1 LFGRPES
8 SSALIAG
15 TEGESAMSPHF
26 ARRCLGTTIRTALCG
41 ALLVPLAA
49 LAADPPPKQAPAPM
63 TMPMPAHAD
72 AANQDDQQ
80 HADHAHHHGAR
91 GREDA
96 GHDGEHDDANAVL
109 GHLTFPTSTHSPQA
123 QAAFER
129 GMLWLHLFEDE
140 HAVAE
145 FQKAEQF
152 DPGFAL
158 AYWGETMTHTR
169 GLWAIDDADGGRAV
183 LAKLGPT
190 PQARAAKAPT
200 AREKAF
206 LDTGEQLFGPGS
218 VHERD
223 TRFLDAAAALAKT
236 YPHDDEAQLLHA
248 LALLTIPRGERDL
261 PKYLQA
267 AEISKRVLAHNP
279 QHPGAAH
286 YWIHGMDDPA
296 HAQGALEAARA
307 LAKIAP
313 GAGHA
318 QHMTSHIFMAL
329 GMWDDVI
336 AANSEAMRV
345 VEAQRAEMGMPTGAC
360 GHYGE
365 WLQYAYYQ
373 AGRHREA
380 QQQLAACMRESGDT
394 VAWALT
400 KDGRSETSDNLNM
413 GVRDLRLSQVT
424 MRATSVVESPADR
437 RYDGGLNLDI
447 GNLERVAGW
456 DAFAR
461 GYAALQAKDLAA
473 ARSELATLQAI
484 ARQPAGAL
492 DGELPDEAAY
502 LGILAAMLDGGI
514 AVQDGRGE
522 AGLAQVRSAA
532 AKYDALP
539 FAFGPPVVVKPPH
552 ELAGDMLLAMARP
565 KDALA
570 EYDAA
575 LKLAPNRAL
584 SLLGRMQALQAM
596 GDIAG
601 ATRARTTLAA
611 MWHGAD
617 ADLPLLA
624 TLHADVA
631 APAAGQ

>member
-1 LFGRPES
+1 MRRNGGKNHRLN
-8 SSALIAG
+8 IA
-15 TEGESAMSPHF
+15 
-26 ARRCLGTTIRTALCG
+26 IRTALCLAVLAPVVASG
-41 ALLVPLAA
+41 AQSASHA
-49 LAADPPPKQAPAPM
+49 QQAGDAGQDEHAEHKEAPEQ
-63 TMPMPAHAD
+63 PEQAEHAG
-72 AANQDDQQ
+72 QPT
-80 HADHAHHHGAR
+80 HASHAH

-96 GHDGEHDDANAVL
+96 GHDGQDDANAEL
-109 GHLTFPTSTHSPQA
+109 GHLEFPTSTRSPQA

-145 FQKAEQF
+145 FQKAERS

-158 AYWGETMTHTR
+158 AYWGEAMTHTR
-169 GLWAIDDADGGRAV
+169 GLWDIDDVEGARAA

-206 LDTGEQLFGPGS
+206 LDAGEQLFGTGT

-223 TRFLDAAAALAKT
+223 RRFLAAAAALAKT

-248 LALLTIPRGERDL
+248 LALLNIGRGKRDV

-267 AEISKRVLAHNP
+267 ADISRRVLAHNP
-279 QHPGAAH
+279 RHPGAAH

-296 HAQGALEAARA
+296 HADGALEAARA

-329 GMWDDVI
+329 GLWDDVI
-336 AANSEAMRV
+336 AANTEAMRV
-345 VEAQRAEMGMPTGAC
+345 VDAQREEGQPPSGC
-360 GHYGE
+360 GHYNE

-380 QQQLAACMRESGDT
+380 QRQLADCVREGGT
-394 VAWALT
+394 IVAWALT
-400 KDGRSETSDNLNM
+400 KPRAPDKTAEKLLEY
-413 GVRDLRLSQVT
+413 VQSQHQSVMA

-437 RYDGGLNLDI
+437 LYDGGMRLDT
-447 GNLERVAGW
+447 GDLGRLAAW

-461 GYAALQAKDLAA
+461 GYAALHAGNANAARTELAA
-473 ARSELATLQAI
+473 LQA
-484 ARQPAGAL
+484 AAHAPMGKL
-492 DGELPDEAAY
+492 DHEFPDEDAY
-502 LGILAAMLDGGI
+502 LGILEAMLEG
-514 AVQDGRGE
+514 ALATHDGRVD
-522 AGLAQVRSAA
+522 AGIAQVRAA
-532 AKYDALP
+532 AVRNDALP

-552 ELAGDMLLAMARP
+552 ELAGEMLLGHGRP
-565 KDALA
+565 QEALA
-570 EYDAA
+570 EFDAA
-575 LKLAPNRAL
+575 LKLAPQRAL
-584 SLLGRMQALQAM
+584 SLRGRMQALQAM
-596 GDIAG
+596 GDANG
-601 ATRARTTLAA
+601 AAKARAALAA
-611 MWHGAD
+611 IWHGAD

-624 TLHADVA
+624 EVHS
-631 APAAGQ
+631 PAAAVAP

>member
-1 LFGRPES
+1 
-8 SSALIAG
+8 
-15 TEGESAMSPHF
+15 MSPHL
-26 ARRCLGTTIRTALCG
+26 ARRCLTAAARTAFCG
-41 ALLVPLAA
+41 LLLAPLVV
-49 LAADPPPKQAPAPM
+49 LAADPPPAPAQASMPA
-63 TMPMPAHAD
+63 MPMPAHAD
-72 AANQDDQQ
+72 DAKGQ
-80 HADHAHHHGAR
+80 DHAHHHGAMR
-91 GREDA
+91 GREDT
-96 GHDGEHDDANAVL
+96 GHDGDHDDINAVL
-109 GHLTFPTSTHSPQA
+109 GHLTFPTSTRSPQA

-145 FQKAEQF
+145 FQKAEQL

-158 AYWGETMTHTR
+158 AYWGEAMTHTR

-190 PQARAAKAPT
+190 PQARSAKAPT

-223 TRFLDAAAALAKT
+223 TRFLAAATALAKA
-236 YPHDDEAQLLHA
+236 YPQDDEAQLLHA

-261 PKYLQA
+261 PMYLQA
-267 AEISKRVLAHNP
+267 AEISRRVLAHNP

-345 VEAQRAEMGMPTGAC
+345 VNQQAFQDRGRPDAGC

-365 WLQYAYYQ
+365 WLQYAYFQ

-380 QQQLAACMRESGDT
+380 QQQLADCVREGGT
-394 VAWALT
+394 IVAWALT
-400 KDGRSETSDNLNM
+400 RPRADAKPVDVLN
-413 GVRDLRLSQVT
+413 GYTQSQRMSLMT

-437 RYDGGLNLDI
+437 PYDGGLRLDT
-447 GNLERVAGW
+447 GDLGRTAAW

-461 GYAALQAKDLAA
+461 GYAALQANNVDA
-473 ARSELATLQAI
+473 ARSALTAMQAVSQ
-484 ARQPAGAL
+484 APKGNL
-492 DGELPDEAAY
+492 DDEFPDEDAY
-502 LGILAAMLDGGI
+502 LGILAAMLEGGI
-514 AVQDGRGE
+514 AAQDGRAD
-522 AGLAQVRSAA
+522 AGLAQVRAA
-532 AKYDALP
+532 AARYDALP

-552 ELAGDMLLAMARP
+552 EFAGDLLLWMARP

-584 SLLGRMQALQAM
+584 SLLGRVQALQTM
-596 GDIAG
+596 GNAAG
-601 ATRARTTLAA
+601 AAQARATLAA

-617 ADLPLLA
+617 ADMPLLA
-624 TLHADVA
+624 TLHAGA
-631 APAAGQ
+631 TAPAAGP